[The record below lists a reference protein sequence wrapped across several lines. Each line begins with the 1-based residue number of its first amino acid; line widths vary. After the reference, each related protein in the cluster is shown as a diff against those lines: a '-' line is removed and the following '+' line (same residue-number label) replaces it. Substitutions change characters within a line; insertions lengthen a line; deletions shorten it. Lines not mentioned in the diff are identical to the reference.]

1 MEKATWK
8 SKNIKAEYVFNGLKL
23 VEKGNDT
30 EIYLSNDV
38 SMIITKNRKN
48 NEYIAI
54 ANLFSFTNMIT
65 IIVGHRSESCLYFL
79 NILIQSYDN
88 KILYLIY

>member
-1 MEKATWK
+1 
-8 SKNIKAEYVFNGLKL
+8 
-23 VEKGNDT
+23 
-30 EIYLSNDV
+30 
-38 SMIITKNRKN
+38 MIITKNRKN

-65 IIVGHRSESCLYFL
+65 IIVGHKSESCLYFL